1 MSVMEICSWHMV
13 GEEGKGRG
21 KEKNFYV
28 RNPPSLWVAV
38 TLTITSTLL
47 ALWGHPAQFSLKTH

>member
-1 MSVMEICSWHMV
+1 MEGRK